1 MGFFSRSV
9 KYFMANNH
17 GKGWYGRHVHAKNI
31 ASTTSVAKALATA
44 VVNATDPQAPA
55 SPPVALG
62 TPASVGTPGT
72 GIAAP
77 QTTQTTQTTQAAQA
91 AQTTALIPGSF
102 AYMQQALK
110 RKNKIFSASGLAS
123 LHPVSLLGSANGKT
137 TLGG

>member
-1 MGFFSRSV
+1 MPKDRLARQRMPV
-9 KYFMANNH
+9 AD
-17 GKGWYGRHVHAKNI
+17 
-31 ASTTSVAKALATA
+31 TTSTAKAMAYAL
-44 VVNATDPQAPA
+44 VNAADPQAPTP
-55 SPPVALG
+55 PPVALG

-77 QTTQTTQTTQAAQA
+77 QAAQTTQTTQAAQTA
-91 AQTTALIPGSF
+91 ALIPGSF

-123 LHPVSLLGSANGKT
+123 LHPASLLGSANGKT